1 MSIERSKVLG
11 ILGGLGPMATVY
23 FYQLV
28 TSHTQALRDQ
38 DHIDMVIS
46 SRATTPDRTDFILGR
61 SKDDPFAVMS
71 SEAARLVEFGAQVIA
86 IPCNT
91 AHYFYEGLAR
101 ELPVPVLNMVALTV
115 DKVMASGC
123 EKVGIL
129 ATDGTIST
137 DTYQHVCREKGLA
150 CQVPS
155 PAMQAELMRVI
166 YEDIKAGQAPDME
179 RFGRV
184 AGELLD
190 AGCSRLVLGCTE
202 LSLIKRDGL
211 LDKQDAE
218 KYVDSMDALAEAAIL
233 ACSKTPQG
241 FGWPSC

>member
-1 MSIERSKVLG
+1 MSKSNGKVLG

-28 TSHTQALRDQ
+28 TSHTKAQRDQ

-46 SRATTPDRTDFILGR
+46 SKSTTPDRTAFILGE

-71 SEAARLVEFGAQVIA
+71 GEASRLVDFGAQVMA

-91 AHYFYEGLAR
+91 AHYFYDDLAAA
-101 ELPVPVLNMVALTV
+101 LPVPVLNMVELTV
-115 DKVMASGC
+115 GKVMASGC

-137 DTYQHVCREKGLA
+137 NTYQRVCEAKGLA
-150 CQVPS
+150 CQVPG
-155 PAMQAELMRVI
+155 ATMQAELMRVI
-166 YEDIKAGQAPDME
+166 YDDIKAGRAPDME
-179 RFGRV
+179 RFNYV
-184 AGELLD
+184 AQDLFI
-190 AGCSRLVLGCTE
+190 AGCQRLILGCTE

-211 LDKQDAE
+211 LDE
-218 KYVDSMDALAEAAIL
+218 RFVDSMDALAEAAIL
-233 ACSKTPQG
+233 ACGKTPKG
-241 FGWPSC
+241 FSWPSC